1 MILKIE
7 RMIKSKINSFGYWIT
22 PVMILFISV
31 IITLP
36 FIYKA
41 SDNEQSIISIIGI
54 VFLILSFCQLIM
66 TSKSIEINTTNKTI
80 KICHLIFRQP
90 KLYGFAEIDG
100 YMGKIKKPARGR
112 PYRVLNLIQ
121 NGKTIEKISGFIY
134 SNIDQIEN
142 GLKDLKYIDG
152 INISS

>member
-1 MILKIE
+1 
-7 RMIKSKINSFGYWIT
+7 
-22 PVMILFISV
+22 
-31 IITLP
+31 
-36 FIYKA
+36 
-41 SDNEQSIISIIGI
+41 
-54 VFLILSFCQLIM
+54 
-66 TSKSIEINTTNKTI
+66 
-80 KICHLIFRQP
+80 
-90 KLYGFAEIDG
+90 LYGFAEIDG